1 MRHVLAFAFLV
12 LACPASAQLRGLP
25 LPQADLPVVE
35 PLDNVIGRVGDVTD
49 RVTDLTQQR
58 LDQARDLL
66 RRNRDVLERT
76 PQGDVAVRG
85 EVVVWAPSPETIKA
99 AQAQGFTVL
108 RTTPLED
115 LDAEVV
121 ILSPPKGMSGREALK
136 RLMSL
141 DPDGIYDYNHIYLGS
156 GGAATGD
163 PSVVRGAGAGRVGL
177 IDGGVDQAHPLFR
190 GIRLTQK
197 GFGGNAIPSPHGTA
211 TAALL
216 IARADGGGAASG
228 AELWVADVYGNRPTG
243 GSTEAII
250 GALAWMSR
258 EKVAVI
264 SISLV
269 GPANGPLRAAI
280 GALVKRGHLI
290 VAAVGNDGPAAKPLY
305 PASFDGVIGV
315 TGVDARQKVLIEAG
329 RGPQVDFAAPGSDIT
344 SAALGGR
351 IDAVRGTS
359 FAAPL
364 VAGLL
369 SRRLTTPDPAKAAQA
384 VNDLGAQAV
393 DLGKA
398 GRDTIYGVG
407 LVGENIFNKNNGLK
421 K

>member
-1 MRHVLAFAFLV
+1 MRRLLIMMLLGAAGS
-12 LACPASAQLRGLP
+12 ASAQLGGLP
-25 LPQADLPVVE
+25 VPRADLPVVR
-35 PLDNVIGRVGDVTD
+35 PLEGVVGRVGEVTD
-49 RVTDLTQQR
+49 RVADFTQQR
-58 LDQARDLL
+58 LDLARGLL
-66 RRNRDVLERT
+66 RQHPDVLERT

-85 EVVVWAPSPETIKA
+85 EVVVWAPSAETIRA
-99 AQAQGFTVL
+99 AQAQGFTLL

-121 ILSPPKGMSGREALK
+121 VLSPPKGMSGREALK
-136 RLMSL
+136 RLTRI
-141 DPDGIYDYNHIYLGS
+141 DPQGVYDYNHIYLGS
-156 GGAATGD
+156 GGAGAPAPG
-163 PSVVRGAGAGRVGL
+163 VVRGAGAGRVGL
-177 IDGGVDQAHPLFR
+177 IDGGIDTAHPLFR
-190 GIRLTQK
+190 GVKLTQK
-197 GFGGNAIPSPHGTA
+197 GFGGNAVPSPHGTA

-216 IARADGGGAASG
+216 IARPDGRGAATGS
-228 AELWVADVYGNRPTG
+228 ELWVADVYGNRPTG

-269 GPANGPLRAAI
+269 GPANGPLKAAI
-280 GALVKRGHLI
+280 GSLVKRGHLI

-305 PASFDGVIGV
+305 PAAFDGVIGV

-329 RGPQVDFAAPGSDIT
+329 RGPQVDFAAPGSDIW
-344 SAALGGR
+344 AAAPGGR

-369 SRRLTTPDPAKAAQA
+369 SRRLTAPDPAKAVQA

-398 GRDTIYGVG
+398 GRDTTYGVG
-407 LVGENIFNKNNGLK
+407 FVGENIFNKNNSLRK
-421 K
+421 